1 MLYVSMG
8 ADPNVMD
15 ENNDTALHYACEN
28 PDDEDVEDLV
38 EVLMKRYMHCK
49 LVLHFLL
56 LHV

>member
-1 MLYVSMG
+1 MG

-49 LVLHFLL
+49 LVLHCLL